1 MQDEELTLSYNTVS
15 SSKTT
20 YQSQF
25 GTQKAALL
33 PMGSW
38 YMGPLA
44 DQQANGDADDFEWG
58 VAALPQLDSSTV
70 KHPVTYGDP
79 TGFAVAANSPSA
91 RMKAAKE
98 FVAWAAGP
106 EGAKVTAKTGSVP
119 AYTSDEALGVFFD
132 KQGLPQDEQSRTVL
146 RRSVIKQENPV
157 GEATQVIQDELS
169 MAQSSILSE
178 TKSTDDALAKAS
190 HAIANTGLLPGQQ
203 GK

>member
-44 DQQANGDADDFEWG
+44 DQQASGDADDFEWG

-91 RMKAAKE
+91 RMKAATE

-106 EGAKVTAKTGSVP
+106 EDAKVTAKTGSVP
-119 AYTSDEALGVFFD
+119 A
-132 KQGLPQDEQSRTVL
+132 
-146 RRSVIKQENPV
+146 
-157 GEATQVIQDELS
+157 
-169 MAQSSILSE
+169 
-178 TKSTDDALAKAS
+178 
-190 HAIANTGLLPGQQ
+190 
-203 GK
+203 